1 MTKTTKKTVWIDIPN
16 YNTKHQS
23 VSETDDSISTFEI
36 SMFITNTDICNEL
49 FLPGRITKSV
59 LDFMLDEKA
68 DCAFELLD
76 KKSDELKVPNYIKE
90 AIEWLIKN

>member
-1 MTKTTKKTVWIDIPN
+1 MF
-16 YNTKHQS
+16 
-23 VSETDDSISTFEI
+23 SETDDSISTFEI

-76 KKSDELKVPNYIKE
+76 KKSDELKVPDYIKE

>member
-1 MTKTTKKTVWIDIPN
+1 MDRYSKYITPN
-16 YNTKHQS
+16 IK
-23 VSETDDSISTFEI
+23 VFSETDDSISTFEI

-76 KKSDELKVPNYIKE
+76 KKSDELKVPDYIKE